1 MARVLNLQHASSF
14 ASAFLLRSDERGRL
28 MADEDDHSL
37 GEVLAQ
43 AIERYRVMKPS
54 EVDLVT
60 RGVVLHVQNRIALG
74 VAGRVESSSS
84 EQQGSNER

>member
-1 MARVLNLQHASSF
+1 MAN
-14 ASAFLLRSDERGRL
+14 
-28 MADEDDHSL
+28 EDDHSL

-43 AIERYRVMKPS
+43 AIERYRVAKPS

-74 VAGRVESSSS
+74 VAGRVETSS
-84 EQQGSNER
+84 